1 MCLIKFWK
9 EKAKKI
15 GYIEIGLIKLSC
27 IAFGLML
34 ASWIP
39 ALARVNGFWYLLIML
54 LAAIEPLFKVYKR

>member
-1 MCLIKFWK
+1 MGLVNFWK

-39 ALARVNGFWYLLIML
+39 ALARVNGFWYLLIVV
-54 LAAIEPLFKVYKR
+54 LAAIEPLFKVFKK

>member
-1 MCLIKFWK
+1 MGLVNFWK
-9 EKAKKI
+9 EKAKEKAKRI

-39 ALARVNGFWYLLIML
+39 ALARVNGL
-54 LAAIEPLFKVYKR
+54 VYKK

>member
-1 MCLIKFWK
+1 MSLVNFWK

-15 GYIEIGLIKLSC
+15 GYIEIGWIKLSC

-39 ALARVNGFWYLLIML
+39 ALTRVNGFWYLLIAL
-54 LAAIEPLFKVYKR
+54 LAAIEPVFKVYKK

>member
-1 MCLIKFWK
+1 MGLMNFWK

-34 ASWIP
+34 AAWIP
-39 ALARVNGFWYLLIML
+39 ALTRINGAWYLLIAV
-54 LAAIEPLFKVYKR
+54 LAAIEPIFKVYKK